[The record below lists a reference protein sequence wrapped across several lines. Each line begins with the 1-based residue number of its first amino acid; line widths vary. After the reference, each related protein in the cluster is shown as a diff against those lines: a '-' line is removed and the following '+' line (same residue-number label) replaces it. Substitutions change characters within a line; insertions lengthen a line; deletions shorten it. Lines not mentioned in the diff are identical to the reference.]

1 MKATATPTRMVLL
14 RTKRRAALAT
24 RGHKLLKDKLD
35 GLIGKFIEI
44 ARDTEAKMGDLSRK
58 IPEAFKMLVTAGSQM
73 SPEEFEEAVNVPR
86 QTASIEIKRKNLMGV
101 RIPIYELELEGT
113 PICYSLINT
122 PAELDRALLN
132 FNSLLPEIILLA
144 GNIKAL
150 ELIAQEITK
159 VKRRVNA
166 LEYVLI
172 PELTSAISFIKMKL
186 AEMERS
192 YLTSLMKIKDIVRA
206 R

>member
-1 MKATATPTRMVLL
+1 MKIAAAPTRMVLL
-14 RTKRRAALAT
+14 KTKRRAALAK

-35 GLIGKFIEI
+35 GLIGKFLEI
-44 ARDTEAKMGDLSRK
+44 TKRTEEKLNELSRTV
-58 IPEAFKMLVTAGSQM
+58 PEVFQLIVMAGSQM
-73 SPEEFEEAVNVPR
+73 SPEEFEQAVS
-86 QTASIEIKRKNLMGV
+86 ASEQRATIEIEKKNIMGV
-101 RIPIYELELEGT
+101 RIPVYKLKLEGS
-113 PICYSLINT
+113 PISYSLAMT
-122 PAELDRALLN
+122 PAELDGALLN
-132 FNSLLPEIILLA
+132 FNKILPELIYLA
-144 GNIKAL
+144 GNTKAL
-150 ELIAQEITK
+150 ELISQEITK

-172 PELTSAISFIKMKL
+172 PELSGAISFIKMKL